1 MTTNQYSGSKDS
13 KTVFALR
20 KEGRLE
26 EALAIGRELYDSSH
40 VDVWVVRSLGWV
52 LIDLAKLAL
61 KDKDRE
67 KASQYFKDMDALT
80 LGPDDSVLISQRDW
94 LRQQVSPGGE
104 ILARARATGKAGHHD
119 DAIALYREAVKTLPE
134 SSDAQNGLGWEID
147 RLLKE
152 ETAKPEPNRSH
163 VIALVREYLRLTH
176 VEKPSLLHSMILT
189 RVLHLQGCLDQ
200 LYASFIKK
208 WDPQYLRDEDYL
220 PYKPEGKDETY
231 PSLAEKAGIALGKAI
246 KGIKS
251 DSVPEGV
258 DPQWI
263 SRWLGELAARFPDQ
277 IWLQYHHAKSLLLA
291 GDPDTA
297 RKAILPIVR
306 AKQSEFWVWS
316 VLADTF
322 SLGSGDRLAC
332 LCRALL
338 CRVQD
343 AVYLSGV
350 LRNLKPELEASGEHA
365 AVTRL
370 ANHKPQDAL
379 SALVADIAPVLN
391 KYAPS
396 ANQLAFDDIPWAD
409 AVVSGRISPKADIK
423 GTVFLT
429 VRTGGQTTEMR
440 VGYRKFACLE
450 KAAVGAPV
458 AVRAVIMENR
468 PMVVD
473 ARVRT
478 GQPWDLIPE
487 HIGVVT
493 HLNSQK
499 ELAAITMGEAVT
511 TLAHFDRFPQARD
524 WAPGDSVAVRY
535 QHIQKDALPILV
547 SVRRTDDV
555 PPASF
560 CRPYAGTLKLLENGV
575 TGFVGDI
582 YVTGSVIKEKPES
595 GMTCHGVAVLDR
607 HPKTGKKGW
616 RALTFQTTP

>member
-1 MTTNQYSGSKDS
+1 MTTNQQSGSKDS

-20 KEGRLE
+20 KDGRLE
-26 EALAIGRELYDSSH
+26 EALAMGRELYDSSH

-52 LIDLAKLAL
+52 LLDLAKLAL
-61 KDKDRE
+61 KDRDRE
-67 KASQYFKDMDALT
+67 KAALYFKDLDALT
-80 LGPDDSVLISQRDW
+80 FGPDDSVLVSQRDW
-94 LRQQVSPGGE
+94 LRQQFSLGGE
-104 ILARARATGKAGHHD
+104 ILARARAAGKAGHYD
-119 DAIALYREAVKTLPE
+119 DAIALYREAVKSMPE
-134 SSDAQNGLGWEID
+134 SGDAQNGLGWEID

-152 ETAKPEPNRSH
+152 EAAKPEPNRLH
-163 VIALVREYLRLTH
+163 VIALVREYLRLPH
-176 VEKPSLLHSMILT
+176 VEKPSLIHSMILT
-189 RVLHLQGCLDQ
+189 RVLHLQGCLEQ

-208 WDPQYLRDEDYL
+208 WDPKYLRDEDYL

-231 PSLAEKAGIALGKAI
+231 PSLAEKAGMALGKAI
-246 KGIKS
+246 KGIKR
-251 DSVPEGV
+251 DSIPEGV

-297 RKAILPIVR
+297 RKEILPIVR

-322 SLGSGDRLAC
+322 ASGSGDRLAC

-338 CRVQD
+338 CKVQD

-350 LRNLKPELEASGEHA
+350 LRNLKAELESSGEHEA
-365 AVTRL
+365 TTRL
-370 ANHKPQDAL
+370 ANHKPQDSL
-379 SALVADIAPVLN
+379 PLLVNDIAPVLN
-391 KYAPS
+391 KYAPV

-409 AVVSGRISPKADIK
+409 AVVSGRVPPKADIK
-423 GTVFLT
+423 GAVFLT
-429 VRTGGQTTEMR
+429 VRTGDRTTEMR

-450 KAAVGAPV
+450 NAAVGAPM
-458 AVRAVIMENR
+458 AVRTVIMENR
-468 PMVVD
+468 KMVVD
-473 ARVRT
+473 ARVRN

-493 HLNSQK
+493 GLNLQK
-499 ELAAITMGEAVT
+499 ELTAISLGEAGT
-511 TLAHFDRFPQARD
+511 TLAYFDRFPLARD
-524 WAPGDSVAVRY
+524 WRPGDSVAVRY

-555 PPASF
+555 PSASF
-560 CRPYAGTLKLLENGV
+560 CRPYAGTLRLLDNGV

-595 GMTCHGVAVLDR
+595 GMACHGVAVLDR
-607 HPKTGKKGW
+607 NPKTGKKSW
-616 RALTFQTTP
+616 RALTFQITQ